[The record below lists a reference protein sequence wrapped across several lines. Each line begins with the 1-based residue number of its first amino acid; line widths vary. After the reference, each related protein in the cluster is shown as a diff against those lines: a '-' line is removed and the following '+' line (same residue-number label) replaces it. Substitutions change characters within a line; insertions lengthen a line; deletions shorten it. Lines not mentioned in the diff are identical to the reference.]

1 MMEAKEACGVF
12 GVYAPGRSVAHITFD
27 GLFALQ
33 HRGQEAA
40 GMAVS
45 DGEAIMVM
53 KDMGL
58 VTTVF
63 DERKLSA
70 LRGDLAI
77 GHTRYSTAGSRDWMN
92 AQPVFR
98 DVGVAGFALGH
109 NGNLT
114 NTDALAEQAGMLPGL
129 VDSDSDLVAEL
140 LGQVF
145 PPEDPDRPPADSAQD
160 LETALTAV
168 LPLLEGA
175 FSFVLLDADR
185 LIGVRDPN
193 GFRPL
198 CLGRIEATEEFEE
211 GWVLASES
219 PALDVIGATFI
230 REVEPGEM
238 VVIDGKELRS
248 VHPFPPERFNPKL
261 CVLEFVYFARPDTIL
276 YGNEVHGARR
286 RMGQLLAAQKPVV
299 ADLVM
304 GVPDSGIPA
313 AEGYAFGSGIPYG
326 QGLVK
331 NRYIG
336 RTFIAPTQL
345 ERADGV
351 RRKFNPLRDNIAG
364 KRLIVVDDSIVRGT
378 TLRALVIMLRESG
391 AREVHLRISSPP
403 FRWPCFY
410 GIDTPDK
417 DELLASVK
425 TLDEIVEFLNVDS
438 LEYLTLDNLKTA
450 IDAPGAGFCDACL
463 TGNYPAPV
471 PVPVELSTHHP
482 LGAVATGSPA

>member
-98 DVGVAGFALGH
+98 DVGRAGFALGH

-145 PPEDPDRPPADSAQD
+145 PPELPERPLADRP
-160 LETALTAV
+160 
-168 LPLLEGA
+168 
-175 FSFVLLDADR
+175 
-185 LIGVRDPN
+185 
-193 GFRPL
+193 
-198 CLGRIEATEEFEE
+198 
-211 GWVLASES
+211 
-219 PALDVIGATFI
+219 
-230 REVEPGEM
+230 
-238 VVIDGKELRS
+238 
-248 VHPFPPERFNPKL
+248 
-261 CVLEFVYFARPDTIL
+261 
-276 YGNEVHGARR
+276 
-286 RMGQLLAAQKPVV
+286 
-299 ADLVM
+299 
-304 GVPDSGIPA
+304 
-313 AEGYAFGSGIPYG
+313 
-326 QGLVK
+326 
-331 NRYIG
+331 
-336 RTFIAPTQL
+336 
-345 ERADGV
+345 
-351 RRKFNPLRDNIAG
+351 
-364 KRLIVVDDSIVRGT
+364 
-378 TLRALVIMLRESG
+378 
-391 AREVHLRISSPP
+391 RISRPPSPRCSRCWKGRSP
-403 FRWPCFY
+403 SYCS
-410 GIDTPDK
+410 TPTD
-417 DELLASVK
+417 
-425 TLDEIVEFLNVDS
+425 
-438 LEYLTLDNLKTA
+438 
-450 IDAPGAGFCDACL
+450 
-463 TGNYPAPV
+463 
-471 PVPVELSTHHP
+471 
-482 LGAVATGSPA
+482 

>member
-1 MMEAKEACGVF
+1 
-12 GVYAPGRSVAHITFD
+12 
-27 GLFALQ
+27 
-33 HRGQEAA
+33 
-40 GMAVS
+40 
-45 DGEAIMVM
+45 
-53 KDMGL
+53 
-58 VTTVF
+58 
-63 DERKLSA
+63 
-70 LRGDLAI
+70 
-77 GHTRYSTAGSRDWMN
+77 
-92 AQPVFR
+92 
-98 DVGVAGFALGH
+98 
-109 NGNLT
+109 
-114 NTDALAEQAGMLPGL
+114 
-129 VDSDSDLVAEL
+129 
-140 LGQVF
+140 
-145 PPEDPDRPPADSAQD
+145 
-160 LETALTAV
+160 
-168 LPLLEGA
+168 
-175 FSFVLLDADR
+175 
-185 LIGVRDPN
+185 
-193 GFRPL
+193 
-198 CLGRIEATEEFEE
+198 
-211 GWVLASES
+211 
-219 PALDVIGATFI
+219 
-230 REVEPGEM
+230 
-238 VVIDGKELRS
+238 
-248 VHPFPPERFNPKL
+248 
-261 CVLEFVYFARPDTIL
+261 
-276 YGNEVHGARR
+276 
-286 RMGQLLAAQKPVV
+286 MGQLLAAQKPVA

-304 GVPDSGIPA
+304 GVPDSGVPA

-425 TLDEIVEFLNVDS
+425 TLDEIVEYLNVDS